1 MITVDKLLLEIVN
14 STTPTVE
21 ELVPSKDSRIL
32 RSLGSSIISHFFITE
47 NQSRLLLKILKENQ
61 KKLGEISENLNQV
74 ISAPLWSRQFRQ
86 IEQVRKIYVDTNEDN
101 ESTLVIEFTFNSEI
115 RKILQELSKKCEN
128 FISHLN
134 GKKYTADLTEHNI
147 VYVIDALTPFD
158 MDIDDTIKTHY
169 NTIKSWS
176 ETTFRDQ
183 FLLTNIVNVN
193 FQKHITEDLG
203 IQTTIDNN
211 IITDRSMR
219 YQYFTEI
226 AKNHGDTLTEV
237 LANRSKPKIWVDKNQ
252 HSLSHVIASLIELKR
267 LPLLVVFDT
276 LVNDKYNDNLKMLA
290 AALDDNGIYDRVG
303 VYFRLAND
311 ESGKRFNSLIS
322 DRQYNYRL
330 ESDTQVCAVQS
341 GKIPKFFLTN
351 PWRPM
356 SVLALDSRMGLR
368 HGKTAVYSNCCDL
381 VVEWAE
387 QPNLMDQTR
396 ISA

>member
-14 STTPTVE
+14 STRPTVE
-21 ELVPSKDSRIL
+21 ELVPAKDSRVL

-61 KKLGEISENLNQV
+61 KNLGEISENLNQV
-74 ISAPLWSRQFRQ
+74 IGAPLWSRQFRQ
-86 IEQVRKIYVDTNEDN
+86 IEQVRKVYIDTNEDN

-115 RKILQELSKKCEN
+115 RKILQELAKKCEN
-128 FISHLN
+128 FTAQHN
-134 GKKYTADLTEHNI
+134 GKKYTCDLTEQNI
-147 VYVIDALTPFD
+147 VFVVDALAPFN
-158 MDIDDTIKTHY
+158 MDIDDTIKNHY
-169 NTIKSWS
+169 NAIKSWS

-193 FQKHITEDLG
+193 FQKCITEDLG
-203 IQTTIDNN
+203 IRTAIDNS

-226 AKNHGDTLTEV
+226 AKNHGDSLTEV
-237 LANRSKPKIWVDKNQ
+237 LASRSKPRIWIDKNQ
-252 HSLSHVIASLIELKR
+252 HSLSQVVASLIELKR

-276 LVNDKYNDNLKMLA
+276 VVSNKYNDNLKMLA
-290 AALDDNGIYDRVG
+290 EALDDNGIYDRVG
-303 VYFRLAND
+303 VYFRLSND
-311 ESGKRFNSLIS
+311 EFGKRFNSTIA

-341 GKIPKFFLTN
+341 GKIPKFFLTS

-381 VVEWAE
+381 IVEWAA
-387 QPNLMDQTR
+387 QPDLIDQKR
-396 ISA
+396 IVA

>member
-21 ELVPSKDSRIL
+21 ELVPAKDSRVL
-32 RSLGSSIISHFFITE
+32 RSLGSSIIGHFFITE

-61 KKLGEISENLNQV
+61 KNLGEISKNLNQV
-74 ISAPLWSRQFRQ
+74 IDSPLWSRQFRQ
-86 IEQVRKIYVDTNEDN
+86 IEQVRKIYIDTDEDN

-115 RKILQELSKKCEN
+115 RKILQELAKKCEN
-128 FISHLN
+128 FIAQLN
-134 GKKYTADLTEHNI
+134 GKKYTCDLTEQNI
-147 VYVIDALTPFD
+147 VFVIDALAPFD

-169 NTIKSWS
+169 NTVKSWS

-183 FLLTNIVNVN
+183 FLLTNIVNAN
-193 FQKHITEDLG
+193 FQKCITEDLG
-203 IQTTIDNN
+203 IRTAINN
-211 IITDRSMR
+211 SIITDRSMR

-226 AKNHGDTLTEV
+226 AKNHGDGLTEV
-237 LANRSKPKIWVDKNQ
+237 LASRSKPRIWIDKKQ
-252 HSLSHVIASLIELKR
+252 HSLSKVVASLVELKR

-276 LVNDKYNDNLKMLA
+276 VVSNKYNENLKMLA
-290 AALDDNGIYDRVG
+290 EALDDNGIHDRVG
-303 VYFRLAND
+303 VYFRLSND
-311 ESGKRFNSLIS
+311 ESGKRFNSVIA

-341 GKIPKFFLTN
+341 GKIPKFFLTS

-381 VVEWAE
+381 IVEWAE
-387 QPNLMDQTR
+387 QPDLIDQKR
-396 ISA
+396 IGA

>member
-21 ELVPSKDSRIL
+21 ELVPAKDSRVL

-74 ISAPLWSRQFRQ
+74 ISSPLWSRQFRQ
-86 IEQVRKIYVDTNEDN
+86 LEQVKKMYIANNEDS
-101 ESTLVIEFTFNSEI
+101 EPMLVIEVSFNSEI

-128 FISHLN
+128 FIAQVN

-147 VYVIDALTPFD
+147 VYIVDALESFD

-169 NTIKSWS
+169 KTIKSWS
-176 ETTFRDQ
+176 ETSFRDQ
-183 FLLTNIVNVN
+183 FLLTNIINVN

-203 IQTTIDNN
+203 IQTAIDNN

-237 LANRSKPKIWVDKNQ
+237 LANRSKTKIWVDKNQ
-252 HSLSHVIASLIELKR
+252 HSLSDVIASLIELKR

-276 LVNDKYNDNLKMLA
+276 LVNDKYNDNLKLLA
-290 AALDDNGIYDRVG
+290 EALDNNGIYDQVG

-311 ESGKRFNSLIS
+311 ESGKRFNKLIA

-351 PWRPM
+351 TWKPM
-356 SVLALDSRMGLR
+356 SVIALDSRMGLR

-381 VVEWAE
+381 IVEWAE

-396 ISA
+396 IVA